1 MDIRSIESAV
11 HRSATITYARSGGP
25 GGQNVNK
32 VSSKAVLRLGVDRFA
47 GQAGLSDGEAARV
60 REKLARR
67 VNDEGELVLA
77 VQDTR
82 DQAKN
87 RELAVRRAAALAAAA
102 LRRPKRRVKTR
113 PSTGARR
120 VAPGAEETTGR
131 RQAPAR
137 RPVRGGRGGGATLRG
152 TSTPRSGS
160 RAPA

>member
-1 MDIRSIESAV
+1 MDIKSIESAV
-11 HRSATITYARSGGP
+11 RRSATITFARSGGP

-32 VSSKAVLRLGVDRFA
+32 VSSKAVLRLPLDRFA
-47 GQAGLSDGEAARV
+47 SQAGLSDGEAARV

-87 RELAVRRAAALAAAA
+87 RELAVQRTAALVAAA

-113 PSTGARR
+113 PSTGARESR
-120 VAPGAEETTGR
+120 LAQKKRRGADKR
-131 RQAPAR
+131 L
-137 RPVRGGRGGGATLRG
+137 RGGPSEAD
-152 TSTPRSGS
+152 
-160 RAPA
+160 